1 MHSLVVYVKEGLPFA
16 WDFSLENSEDS
27 NLSFWLAL
35 FNLVSFF
42 FLLYGLASSYLYTI
56 FDAILSNK
64 VEVLSTNPS
73 ATVFAFEEFNIHHK
87 D

>member
-42 FLLYGLASSYLYTI
+42 FLLYRLASSYLYTI

>member
-35 FNLVSFF
+35 FDLVSFF
-42 FLLYGLASSYLYTI
+42 FFLYRLASSSLYTI

-64 VEVLSTNPS
+64 VEVLSINPS